1 LRRLALAAVLGA
13 VLAMGLQYASA
24 DAGKTGTTEGRIG
37 TTVGDESN
45 PLVAAYG
52 PLMNAV
58 NHVCPAWGTVTTGHL
73 AKDDPLLNLC
83 WYLGP
88 TFSHLTLAA
97 SGPATGFVGGG
108 FFQVPASGD

>member
-24 DAGKTGTTEGRIG
+24 DAKTGTTEGKIS

-45 PLVAAYG
+45 PLVGAYG
-52 PLMNAV
+52 PLTNAV

-88 TFSHLTLAA
+88 TFSPLTLAV
-97 SGPATGFVGGG
+97 SGPATGFLAPG
-108 FFQVPASGD
+108 FFMGSSPGD